1 MHKILLL
8 GLLATFSLFADG
20 KQLDKEEQN
29 RYFQVSSL
37 TTESGT
43 SLEKI
48 VISGPPHPPAGFS
61 RTTVNAADLEKK
73 SATAK
78 VLTTP
83 AFSWSFGCAPT
94 AAAMLAGYYDR
105 NGYPNVYSGP
115 TNSGLI
121 PMDNSVWGTMTD
133 AGGDTRDRCPL
144 SATQK
149 GLDGRT
155 TRGHVDDYWVTY
167 DDDGDDPY
175 YAKGWTEHRYSD
187 CTADFMKTNQTTKY
201 GNTDGA
207 TPFYFYNDG
216 NPLTAKAMESYD
228 IHNKDGAYGL
238 KLFFESRGYEVTEL
252 YTQKIDTE
260 ASGGFTFNQYKA
272 EIDAG
277 HPVLIHVTGHMMT
290 GVGYDAS
297 NNTIYL
303 HDTWDYNTHSMTW
316 GGSYSGMDQ
325 YGVTVIHLKPQP
337 DTSSSSDFQPYV
349 IPLPDNKAVVISL

>member
-1 MHKILLL
+1 MRKLLFL
-8 GLLATFSLFADG
+8 GVFATLSLLADG
-20 KQLDKEEQN
+20 KHLAQEELDN
-29 RYFQVSSL
+29 YFQ
-37 TTESGT
+37 TTTVTTDSGT
-43 SLEKI
+43 PLEKI
-48 VISGPPHPPAGFS
+48 IISGPPHPPAGFT
-61 RTTVNAADLEKK
+61 RNTVNAADLEKK
-73 SATAK
+73 STTAK

-105 NGYPNVYSGP
+105 HGFPNVYRGP
-115 TNSGLI
+115 TNNGLI

-133 AGGDTRDRCPL
+133 AGGDVRDRCPL

-167 DDDGDDPY
+167 DDNGDDPY
-175 YAKGWTEHRYSD
+175 VNNWTEHTYSD

-201 GNTDGA
+201 GNSDGA
-207 TPFYFYNDG
+207 TTFYFYNDG
-216 NPLTAKAMESYD
+216 SPLTAKAMESYD
-228 IHNKDGAYGL
+228 IQDKDGAYGL
-238 KLFFESRGYEVTEL
+238 KRFFESRGYQVTEL
-252 YTQKIDTE
+252 YTQKIDTA

-325 YGVTVIHLKPQP
+325 YGVTVIHLKPQ
-337 DTSSSSDFQPYV
+337 TSPTQTIPQPYV
-349 IPLPDNKAVVISL
+349 IPLPNNKAVSIVL